1 MVVCISLTGQP
12 NHQQK
17 KSFFYYLTQHQL
29 FQHQLYHWCC
39 KNTTIIDPS
48 AKAIQGQPKREKERP
63 LNTTTIPDVIS
74 SSFRFNQS

>member
-29 FQHQLYHWCC
+29 FQHQLYHIIGAA
-39 KNTTIIDPS
+39 KTPQLQTPALRQYGDNQNRKKIDP
-48 AKAIQGQPKREKERP
+48 
-63 LNTTTIPDVIS
+63 
-74 SSFRFNQS
+74 

>member
-29 FQHQLYHWCC
+29 FQHQLNHWCC
-39 KNTTIIDPS
+39 KNTTITDTS
-48 AKAIQGQPKREKERP
+48 TKAIHDA
-63 LNTTTIPDVIS
+63 I
-74 SSFRFNQS
+74 